1 MKIMLA
7 NFTKMVNDTVGMA
20 KVTVAFANEMVKRG
34 HDVSLVYSDEKSGD
48 FYYPVS
54 DQVKCIDLRFQN
66 NKRIKFPLLRKIKRE
81 LYRFIDERKSRTVGI
96 DFGRDYLS
104 DYCRKVVDMEHP
116 DVIVSFN
123 PGTSALLLCASDNLS
138 PLVTM
143 SHGDPEDY
151 FKFYPYRSVEAVKK
165 STINQVL
172 LPSFS
177 EHLKNYAPEC
187 RTIVIGNAIPQFEE
201 KAKLD
206 IIKNQYKVIF
216 VARLAKSHKRPHLLI
231 NAFAL
236 VAEKHPDWILELWG
250 AKDNK
255 TYYRELE
262 LLVKSKG
269 LSNRVFFKGVTNDVP
284 SKLREADILAFPSS
298 WEGFSLAL
306 GEGMSMGLPS
316 IGYKNSPSVNELIV
330 DGVNGILVEDGIED
344 FGNALDRLMSDRQ
357 LRVKMGQAASQA
369 MKYYAPE
376 NIWNQ
381 WEDLLCKLEN
391 HKDI

>member
-7 NFTKMVNDTVGMA
+7 NFTKMVNDTGGMA

>member
-7 NFTKMVNDTVGMA
+7 NFTKMVNDTGGMA
-20 KVTVAFANEMVKRG
+20 KVTVSFANEMVRRG

-48 FYYPVS
+48 FYYPIS

-104 DYCRKVVDMEHP
+104 DYCSKVVNMEQP

-123 PGTSALLLCASDNLS
+123 PGTSALLFCASDKLP

-177 EHLKNYAPEC
+177 EHLKKYAPEC

-206 IIKNQYKVIF
+206 TIKNQYKVIF

-255 TYYRELE
+255 AYYRELE

-306 GEGMSMGLPS
+306 GDGMSVGLPS

-344 FGNALDRLMSDRQ
+344 FGNALNRLMSDRQ

-369 MKYYAPE
+369 MKFYAPD

-381 WEDLLCKLEN
+381 WEDLLCKL
-391 HKDI
+391 KKS

>member
-7 NFTKMVNDTVGMA
+7 NFTKMVNDTGGMA

-123 PGTSALLLCASDNLS
+123 PGTSALLLCASDKLP

-187 RTIVIGNAIPQFEE
+187 RIIVIGNAIPQFEE